1 MATDP
6 KLRSITGRLVPNKL
20 TSREDDYTFNTQYV
34 GTRTI
39 DDICKLAQPKMGEKY
54 SASEMR
60 TLYDVLLATAKTELF
75 GGATVEFGFTNNS
88 VGVEGS
94 FVGPSAQFDPNLHAV
109 VLRSTPT
116 AAIRKE
122 LSQVTAIVSHIEEG
136 LPTISTVTDVATGS
150 VNKQLTPGGGLNGK
164 GTRVKIVGEE
174 GQEVGF
180 FFVNAETQA
189 VTVVPQTS
197 LLRNEPKNFSFVI
210 PPLADGTYYLEI
222 ASQYGGNSAV
232 TLKEVRRNRFPYPLT
247 VGSGGSGGGSE
258 DNPEII

>member
-6 KLRSITGRLVPNKL
+6 KLRSITGRLVHNKL
-20 TSREDDYTFNTQYV
+20 TAREDDYTFNTQYV
-34 GTRTI
+34 GTRSI

-94 FVGPSAQFDPNLHAV
+94 FVGPSAQFDPEKHSV

-116 AAIRKE
+116 AASRKE
-122 LSQVTAIVSHIEEG
+122 LSEVTVIVSHIEEG
-136 LPTISTVTDVATGS
+136 LPTISTITDVATGLI
-150 VNKQLTPGGGLNGK
+150 NKQLTPGGGLNGK
-164 GTRVKIVGEE
+164 GTRVKVAGET
-174 GQEVGF
+174 GKEVGF
-180 FFVNAETQA
+180 FFINAETQEETA
-189 VTVVPQTS
+189 VAVTS
-197 LLRNEPKNFSFVI
+197 LLRNEPKNFSFII
-210 PPLADGTYYLEI
+210 PQLAPGTYYLEI

-232 TLKEVRRNRFPYPLT
+232 LLKEVRRNRFPYPLT
-247 VGSGGSGGGSE
+247 VAGE
-258 DNPEII
+258 PEPENPDVV